1 MESNPAYADA
11 EDDFDPCRG
20 QSKESNLAK
29 DDAEEGTWPDSKA
42 VEDSRRCTVLP
53 LLTPTTDYDPSRKT
67 VEDSRRCM
75 VLRMLMLAFAQPP
88 SSRGISAHQKMV
100 RNFRNADERFHR
112 GSSVRSL
119 TSVAILVQGPAAPTR
134 SHGPPRS
141 PRATRAPAAGGSA
154 C

>member
-112 GSSVRSL
+112 GSSVRRTPPGALRKFVPSFVSSL
-119 TSVAILVQGPAAPTR
+119 
-134 SHGPPRS
+134 
-141 PRATRAPAAGGSA
+141 
-154 C
+154 